1 MEPKIGVSKAVCTSS
16 YRMMKRCMLRILE
29 GDWRTSIKRS
39 ESKFIENGCIRCG
52 FRLAGYDFVFMTGIV
67 DVG

>member
-1 MEPKIGVSKAVCTSS
+1 
-16 YRMMKRCMLRILE
+16 MMKRCMLRILE